1 MPPGGCGMLSSV
13 HSWFQR
19 LRSSAASIDSGDV
32 PATSSAGISPASL
45 SGVWPPSDTITLY
58 GRSAASTLSTSSLV
72 SGSK

>member
-1 MPPGGCGMLSSV
+1 MFSSSQSSF
-13 HSWFQR
+13 HR
-19 LRSSAASIDSGDV
+19 LRSSAASIESGDV

-45 SGVWPPSDTITLY
+45 SGVWPPSDTITRC